1 MPVGTILPINSLGT
15 FQADGVYCSGIMQPL
30 AYNPLAQFL
39 QNQHDGSDGDDEEP
53 NIQPDACRSKRRV
66 PVCLRS
72 QFAISKVPAL
82 QRTGYGAYQVRLRL
96 ARDMHLAAGEPVL

>member
-1 MPVGTILPINSLGT
+1 MIEVKYSRLSFLAMISSLLLAVG
-15 FQADGVYCSGIMQPL
+15 MQL
-30 AYNPLAQFL
+30 AKA
-39 QNQHDGSDGDDEEP
+39 
-53 NIQPDACRSKRRV
+53 RSAGRHV

-96 ARDMHLAAGEPVL
+96 ARDMRMAAGEPVL